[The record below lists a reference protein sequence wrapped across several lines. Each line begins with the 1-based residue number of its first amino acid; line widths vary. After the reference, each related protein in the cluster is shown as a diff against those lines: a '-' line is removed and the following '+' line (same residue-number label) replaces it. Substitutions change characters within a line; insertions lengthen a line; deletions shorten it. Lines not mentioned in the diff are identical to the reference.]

1 MVNELVHTYLF
12 GELDIGAVEE
22 ISAFSNRLNLDDGD
36 ILIHENEQENFD
48 LYVLCSG
55 AVEIISSSSRA
66 VSGDVVISKQDME
79 VFGEISWITRRRRT
93 ATVRCRG
100 EVEAIRIDGAVFMK
114 YLDTHPRAG
123 FMVMRKVAGLLC
135 ERMAATDTLLKQIL
149 WNSTL

>member
-1 MVNELVHTYLF
+1 MVGELVHTYLF
-12 GELDIGAVEE
+12 RELDVRSLEE
-22 ISAFSNRLNLDDGD
+22 ISTFSERRQLLDGD
-36 ILIHENEQENFD
+36 VLIHENESENFD

-79 VFGEISWITRRRRT
+79 VFGEISWITGRRRT

-100 EVEAIRIDGAVFMK
+100 EVDAIRIDGARFMDYIEK
-114 YLDTHPRAG
+114 HPRIG
-123 FMVMRKVAGLLC
+123 FLVMRRIAGLLS
-135 ERMAATDTLLKQIL
+135 ERLISTDTLLKQIL